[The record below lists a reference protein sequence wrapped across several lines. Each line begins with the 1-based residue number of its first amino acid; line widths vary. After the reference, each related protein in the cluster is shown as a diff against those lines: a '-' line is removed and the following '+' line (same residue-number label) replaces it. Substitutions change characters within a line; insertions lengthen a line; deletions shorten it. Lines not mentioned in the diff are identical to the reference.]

1 MTCDVTWYKKI
12 AKAEC
17 EGVWGSA
24 KIEGVQGWT
33 GR

>member
-1 MTCDVTWYKKI
+1 MVRKKT

-17 EGVWGSA
+17 KGVWGSA

-33 GR
+33 DR